1 MKFKVGDRVKFYDG
15 MFSMYP
21 IVGQVLKVNP
31 EEKTYEVAVQI
42 VTVDEENL
50 VGE

>member
-1 MKFKVGDRVKFYDG
+1 MKFKVGDKVKFYDDI
-15 MFSMYP
+15 FSMYP

-31 EEKTYEVAVQI
+31 EEKTYEVSVQT
-42 VTVDEENL
+42 VTVDEDNL